1 MEDKQGL
8 LQPGVTQV
16 CLIEHWTFEYKSYET
31 NRGNPKKTNVHG
43 ALFMIAWGLPCLGAQ
58 LRPTTV
64 LVWQDRMKSIT
75 TMWALATREMTSQK
89 ERNTHSWRRA
99 LFIVWLNMQGNDF
112 FCTSLPHTKH
122 HLISTVPGPRQ
133 TVPSTSIRCQLMN
146 SYIVSTCVQEYTT
159 DAKACRVIE

>member
-1 MEDKQGL
+1 MNIEDKQGL

-64 LVWQDRMKSIT
+64 LVWQGRMKSIT
-75 TMWALATREMTSQK
+75 TMWALATRETTSQK

-112 FCTSLPHTKH
+112 SAPRCHILSITWYLLRPGRAKLCLP
-122 HLISTVPGPRQ
+122 LP
-133 TVPSTSIRCQLMN
+133 
-146 SYIVSTCVQEYTT
+146 YAVSWWIHIQV
-159 DAKACRVIE
+159 